1 MDPKDSITR
10 LISKGNVEEALA
22 LWLQSPGVSN
32 TLRTDLL
39 GYSARLATIAEVRN
53 QGRIDSREELRERS
67 AVLAAMLDSLKN
79 WQPGGNSGP
88 LDQAIRGLGI
98 SADTD
103 IAPVHLVN
111 CDRAGQ
117 AYSFRRAFNQRQGKN
132 DFQFYFICGCPTEMP
147 SSFGK
152 RLIYEIG
159 RDRLDDRLDALSFPF
174 QEDADRIK
182 VENLPIASDLPG
194 SQKRLKEYVAKRFHF
209 SDTQSFEAF
218 IETGVPKLPYD
229 YVTAVFEISEKKW
242 DNDEGEIQ
250 EYFEWMIET
259 FRCPNKNVPTFLFF
273 IVVKGLGLWENPAG
287 KTDRQKTILAQL
299 DAIRQKYPEQA
310 TVLSDFP
317 PVDEQDFD
325 DWVADIDGIRN
336 PNQSRAVTRALA
348 ATFEK
353 DSEED
358 NLYRKQKK
366 FHVKDIEPVQR
377 RIYDIATN

>member
-1 MDPKDSITR
+1 MSPKDSIIYH
-10 LISKGNVEEALA
+10 ISKGNSAEAIA
-22 LWLQSPGVSN
+22 LWLKSPGVSD
-32 TLRTDLL
+32 TLRTALL
-39 GYSARLATIAEVRN
+39 GYSARLASISEARN
-53 QGRIDSREELRERS
+53 QGRIDFNEEMQQKS
-67 AVLAAMLDSLKN
+67 AVTAAMLDSLKN
-79 WQPGGNSGP
+79 WQPGGD
-88 LDQAIRGLGI
+88 LDLLEQAVRGLGI

-117 AYSFRRAFNQRQGKN
+117 ARSFRRAFNQRADKN

-159 RDRLDDRLDALSFPF
+159 RDRLDDRLDAISFPF

-229 YVTAVFEISEKKW
+229 YVAAVFEISEKKW
-242 DNDEGEIQ
+242 DDDEGEIRQ
-250 EYFEWMIET
+250 YLEWMIKT

-273 IVVKGLGLWENPAG
+273 IVVKGLGLWENPEG
-287 KTDRQKTILAQL
+287 KTARQKSILAQL
-299 DAIRQKYPEQA
+299 NAICQQHPEQA
-310 TVLSDFP
+310 TVLANFP

-336 PNQSRAVTRALA
+336 PNHSRAVTRALA
-348 ATFEK
+348 ATFEAG
-353 DSEED
+353 SEEEL
-358 NLYRKQKK
+358 LYREQKK

-377 RIYDIATN
+377 RIYDIATH